1 MYLKK
6 YPKVISFL
14 FLLFLGLFSFIAYTS
29 SSKELIVNEQLP
41 SKKLKEVAPNLIV
54 HYPEKVTKNVRHKL
68 DSLLK
73 RIHKRH
79 DFHGAVLV
87 AKNEK
92 IVYEN
97 QIGTADFKKKTLLN
111 KESVFQLASVSKQFT
126 AAAIMLLN
134 ERNQIK
140 LTDTVNTYFPDF
152 PYEAVTIKNLLNHTA
167 GLPKYFWIAE
177 HKWQQDKAPTN
188 SEMMEFLAS
197 TDVKRYFKP
206 GRNFDYSNTGYFV
219 LASIV
224 EKISGTSFSSFLKKN
239 IFEPLQMNHSY
250 VYSFENDSIREH
262 QLDGYR
268 LYKGWRHIKI
278 PSTVNDAIVG
288 DKNVYTTAED
298 LFKWTK
304 GLNSGS
310 FLTKKS
316 LALMYSKGESVYGR
330 KIPYGFGFRIDT
342 KEENSIYHYGKWN
355 GFSTGLTRYLED
367 NLVVIVLEHTSFNAL
382 KSLNRKIKKI
392 VIENLSV

>member
-6 YPKVISFL
+6 YLKVISL
-14 FLLFLGLFSFIAYTS
+14 LSLLFLGLFSFIAYTS
-29 SSKELIVNEQLP
+29 SSKELIVNKQLP
-41 SKKLKEVAPNLIV
+41 PKKLKEVAPNLIV
-54 HYPEKVTKNVRHKL
+54 HYPEKVTKKVRHKL

-73 RIHKRH
+73 RIHKRN

-97 QIGTADFKKKTLLN
+97 QIGTADFKKKTPLN

-152 PYEAVTIKNLLNHTA
+152 PYKAVTIKNLLNHTA

-177 HKWQQDKAPTN
+177 HEWQQEKAPTN
-188 SEMMEFLAS
+188 SEMMEFLES

-239 IFEPLQMNHSY
+239 IFEPLQMDHSY
-250 VYSFENDSIREH
+250 VYSFENDAIGEH

-268 LYKGWRHIKI
+268 LYRGWRHVKI
-278 PSTVNDAIVG
+278 PSTVNDSIVG
-288 DKNVYTTAED
+288 DKNIYTTAED

-310 FLTKKS
+310 FLTKQS
-316 LALMYSKGESVYGR
+316 LALMYSKGESIYGR

-355 GFSTGLTRYLED
+355 GFSTGLTMYLED

-392 VIENLSV
+392 VIENFSV